1 VTVRELGG
9 LIRSGK
15 ASSLE
20 IVQDSLRQVK
30 ERDRCRTFITI
41 TEEEAI
47 NEAIE
52 RDKEL
57 AAGIDRGPFHGIPV
71 AYKDLFFTR
80 GVKTTAG
87 SLLYRDFV
95 PGYDATV
102 VDKLRVG
109 GAVSLGKLNLHELAY
124 GATSK
129 NPHYGFVL
137 NPHNSG
143 HVAGGSSGG
152 SATAIAQGFVPVT
165 LGSDTGGSIRIP
177 ASYCGVAGFKPTYG
191 LVSRYGVFPLSYSLD
206 HVGPLGSSVEDCSLA
221 MAEIAGRDARDRT
234 TLNAPGLN
242 FYKPA
247 LRNLASVRVGV
258 PTNYYFDHVAHDVAR
273 SIQTAILEMER
284 LGATVSEIALPDIT
298 EINAAAR
305 IIQWGESASVY
316 SKRTDRKLF
325 GADVWA
331 LLEQGRLVSA
341 SDYVTAQK
349 LRTVFR
355 KEFDEIWE
363 AIDLL
368 IAPATPITAPRTDED
383 QIEIDGY
390 REDARIAST
399 RMTRAIN
406 LIGEPALSIPCGL
419 SGSGLPIGLQ
429 LMAAPFRD
437 AWLLRVGQMVERALS
452 ETQVSRLPQQAP
464 AT

>member
-1 VTVRELGG
+1 MTVRELGA

-15 ASSLE
+15 SSSVEL
-20 IVQDSLRQVK
+20 VQNSLKQAR
-30 ERDRCRTFITI
+30 EGDRCRTFITI
-41 TEEEAI
+41 TEEQAI
-47 NEAIE
+47 SDAIE
-52 RDKEL
+52 RDKEF

-71 AYKDLFFTR
+71 AYKDIFFTR
-80 GVKTTAG
+80 GIKTTAG
-87 SLLYRDFV
+87 SLLHRDFV
-95 PGYDATV
+95 PEYDATA
-102 VDKLRVG
+102 VDKFRVG

-137 NPHNSG
+137 NPHNAA

-206 HVGPLGSSVEDCSLA
+206 HVGPLGSTVEDCALA
-221 MAEIAGRDARDRT
+221 MAEMAGRDPRDRT
-234 TLNAPGLN
+234 TSHGPGLN
-242 FYKPA
+242 FYRPP
-247 LRNLASVRVGV
+247 LRNLDGVRVGV
-258 PTNYYFDHVAHDVAR
+258 PANYYFDHVAHDVAR
-273 SIQTAILEMER
+273 SIQAAILEMKR
-284 LGATVSEIALPDIT
+284 LGATLSEIALPDIT

-305 IIQWGESASVY
+305 IIQWGESASLY
-316 SKRTDRKLF
+316 SKQTDRNLF

-355 KEFDEIWE
+355 KEFDQIWN

-368 IAPATPITAPRTDED
+368 VAPATPIPAPRTDED

-390 REDARIAST
+390 REDARMAST

-406 LIGEPALSIPCGL
+406 LIGEPALSIPCGR
-419 SGSGLPIGLQ
+419 SANGLPIGLQ
-429 LMAAPFRD
+429 LIARPFRD
-437 AWLLRVGQMVERALS
+437 AWLLRVGQTIERAIQTPS
-452 ETQVSRLPQQAP
+452 PSRQFP
-464 AT
+464 